1 MNSNESRRKFGIWDV
16 EGIMSFLLFA
26 FILVSV
32 ASAIS
37 ISVYINSGTGNTIHL
52 PFGLKVWI
60 IATGFLF
67 PTFFLTNSIYWLLHD
82 SKKLGLL
89 MVLLS
94 LFFFTA
100 LSIPTGNI
108 AIQCYKHFKNY
119 NSAMLIQDG
128 LSGLS
133 VSKVVAVGIF
143 VLFCGLFTL
152 ILFYKGKDMLLSKVN
167 ESKNIKPFKD
177 EKVFMQ
183 AAPSSMQPIRKYRQ
197 VFTRTTGVFKRKRER
212 ALDLDELGLSYYSKQ
227 DMFSSMYLVLDKI
240 VIKERTLQ
248 VEVLLKRLP
257 DKPFK
262 INVLE
267 FDGDAW
273 TNFNL
278 IKNLLLRFAPEAGVE
293 VIVER

>member
-1 MNSNESRRKFGIWDV
+1 MNSNGSRRKFGIWDV

-133 VSKVVAVGIF
+133 VLKVVAVGLF
-143 VLFCGLFTL
+143 VFFGGVFTL
-152 ILFYKGKDMLLSKVN
+152 ILFNIGKVIAAYL
-167 ESKNIKPFKD
+167 ESISREDALDVVTYYYFNFGFGYEDQLISDIKSD
-177 EKVFMQ
+177 QED
-183 AAPSSMQPIRKYRQ
+183 
-197 VFTRTTGVFKRKRER
+197 GVLFDRVER
-212 ALDLDELGLSYYSKQ
+212 AAT
-227 DMFSSMYLVLDKI
+227 I
-240 VIKERTLQ
+240 
-248 VEVLLKRLP
+248 
-257 DKPFK
+257 
-262 INVLE
+262 
-267 FDGDAW
+267 
-273 TNFNL
+273 
-278 IKNLLLRFAPEAGVE
+278 
-293 VIVER
+293 

>member
-1 MNSNESRRKFGIWDV
+1 MNSNGSRRKFGIWDV

-52 PFGLKVWI
+52 PFRLKVWI

-133 VSKVVAVGIF
+133 VSKVVAVSIF
-143 VLFCGLFTL
+143 VFFCGVFTL
-152 ILFYKGKDMLLSKVN
+152 ILFNIGKDVLLSKLN
-167 ESKNIKPFKD
+167 ESKNIKPFKE

-197 VFTRTTGVFKRKRER
+197 VFTRTTGVFKRKKER
-212 ALDLDELGLSYYSKQ
+212 ALDLDEMGLSYRSKH

-248 VEVLLKRLP
+248 VEVFSERQPNRPL
-257 DKPFK
+257 K

-273 TNFNL
+273 ANFNL
-278 IKNLLLRFAPEAGVE
+278 IKNLLLRFAPKAGVE
-293 VIVER
+293 VVVER

>member
-1 MNSNESRRKFGIWDV
+1 MNSNENRRKWGIWDI
-16 EGIMSFLLFA
+16 EGSMSFLLFA

-37 ISVYINSGTGNTIHL
+37 ISVYINYGTGNTIHL
-52 PFGLKVWI
+52 PFGLKAWI

-67 PTFFLTNSIYWLLHD
+67 PTFFLINSIYWLLHD

-108 AIQCYKHFKNY
+108 AIECYKHFKNY

-133 VSKVVAVGIF
+133 VSKVVAVSIF
-143 VLFCGLFTL
+143 VFFCGLFTL
-152 ILFYKGKDMLLSKVN
+152 ILFNKGKDVLFSKVN
-167 ESKNIKPFKD
+167 ESKNIKPLKE
-177 EKVFMQ
+177 EKVLMQ
-183 AAPSSMQPIRKYRQ
+183 AAPSSMQPVRKYRQ
-197 VFTRTTGVFKRKRER
+197 VFTRTTGVFKRKKER
-212 ALDLDELGLSYYSKQ
+212 ALDLDEFGLSYRSKH

-240 VIKERTLQ
+240 VIEERTLQ
-248 VEVLLKRLP
+248 VEVFSERQP
-257 DKPFK
+257 DKPLK

-273 TNFNL
+273 ANFNL
-278 IKNLLLRFAPEAGVE
+278 IKSLLLRFAPEAGVE
-293 VIVER
+293 VLVER

>member
-1 MNSNESRRKFGIWDV
+1 MNSNENRSLLGIWDV
-16 EGIMSFLLFA
+16 EGIKRFLLFA
-26 FILVSV
+26 FILISA
-32 ASAIS
+32 ASALS
-37 ISVYINSGTGNTIHL
+37 ISVYINYGAGNTIHL

-67 PTFFLTNSIYWLLHD
+67 PTFFLTNSIYWLLDD

-108 AIQCYKHFKNY
+108 AIECYKHFKNY

-133 VSKVVAVGIF
+133 VSKVVAVGLF
-143 VLFCGLFTL
+143 VFFGGVFTL
-152 ILFYKGKDMLLSKVN
+152 ILFNIGKDVLLSKLN
-167 ESKNIKPFKD
+167 EGKNIKPFKE
-177 EKVFMQ
+177 EKVLMQ
-183 AAPSSMQPIRKYRQ
+183 SAPSSMQPIRKHRQ
-197 VFTRTTGVFKRKRER
+197 VFTRTTGVFKRKKER
-212 ALDLDELGLSYYSKQ
+212 ALDLDEFGLSYRSKQ

-248 VEVLLKRLP
+248 VEVFSERQP
-257 DKPFK
+257 NKPLK

-273 TNFNL
+273 VNFNL
-278 IKNLLLRFAPEAGVE
+278 IKSLLLRFAPEASVE
-293 VIVER
+293 VFVER

>member
-1 MNSNESRRKFGIWDV
+1 MNSNESRRTLGIWDV

-133 VSKVVAVGIF
+133 VSKVVAVSLF
-143 VLFCGLFTL
+143 VFFGGVFTL
-152 ILFYKGKDMLLSKVN
+152 ILFNKGKDVLLSKVN
-167 ESKNIKPFKD
+167 ESKNIKPFKE
-177 EKVFMQ
+177 EKVLMQ
-183 AAPSSMQPIRKYRQ
+183 SAPSSMQPVRKHRQ
-197 VFTRTTGVFKRKRER
+197 VFTRTTGVFNRKKGR
-212 ALDLDELGLSYYSKQ
+212 ALDLDEIGLSYRSKQ
-227 DMFSSMYLVLDKI
+227 DMFSSMYLALDKI

-248 VEVLLKRLP
+248 VEVVLKRLP

-273 TNFNL
+273 GNFNL